1 MKLRIKGNSLRV
13 RITPSEMVRLLES
26 GRIDETIH
34 FAADENAHLTY
45 ALEHAPGATAISVR
59 YSPNEVAVVLSST
72 EARRWSSGGDVGLY
86 GETPTARGPIQVAVE
101 KDFACLDKD
110 DAENVDTFPNPHQGA
125 VC

>member
-13 RITPSEMVRLLES
+13 RITPSEMARLLET

-34 FAADENAHLTY
+34 FASDENAYLTY
-45 ALEHAPGATAISVR
+45 ALEHAPEAPAISVR
-59 YSPNEVAVVLSST
+59 YSPNEVAVVLSSA
-72 EARRWSSGGDVGLY
+72 EAHRWSSGQDIGLY
-86 GETPTARGPIQVAVE
+86 GETATTRGPLQLAVE
-101 KDFACLDKD
+101 KDFACLDKN